1 MFIEKDTSAQMIDN
15 DQSMSVLDA
24 DQQSQFNNLIKIPKI
39 EDSDTDK
46 MQPNDIYLESCKVF
60 AWQNLKY
67 DVLNIEPITFTQNHI
82 KEGVLAENLSEDEIK
97 KYNFLARVSDAGSR
111 YINVGI
117 WNFMEILFISYS
129 SSDEKDLNLKKQQ
142 TNLNGTSQTEHK

>member
-1 MFIEKDTSAQMIDN
+1 M
-15 DQSMSVLDA
+15 
-24 DQQSQFNNLIKIPKI
+24 
-39 EDSDTDK
+39 
-46 MQPNDIYLESCKVF
+46 ESCKVF

-142 TNLNGTSQTEHK
+142 TKINGTGLTEHK

>member
-1 MFIEKDTSAQMIDN
+1 M
-15 DQSMSVLDA
+15 
-24 DQQSQFNNLIKIPKI
+24 
-39 EDSDTDK
+39 
-46 MQPNDIYLESCKVF
+46 
-60 AWQNLKY
+60 
-67 DVLNIEPITFTQNHI
+67 LNIEPITFTQNHI